1 MYTKLAINDT
11 VTMMSQLPNLYIFS
25 TSVFRQKG
33 SFIVSKMLR
42 EKVLKFFCVIFTL
55 IWNEWG
61 ELIDNNKL
69 GSLYIPNMKQYGA
82 LNFTFKFVLRCR
94 F

>member
-1 MYTKLAINDT
+1 
-11 VTMMSQLPNLYIFS
+11 
-25 TSVFRQKG
+25 
-33 SFIVSKMLR
+33 MLR
-42 EKVLKFFCVIFTL
+42 ENVLKFFCVIFSL

-82 LNFTFKFVLRCR
+82 LNFIFKFALRCR